1 MLQVPKTIHTPW
13 RHSNP
18 RSSVLLAETMTTT
31 THRKGRNYSF
41 FYYGTLD
48 WKMLKY
54 LMAIWNI
61 FQTFGIFYDHLVHFV
76 FISNFCSG
84 FGIMYIPR
92 KIWQPC
98 LRVWQRVKK
107 KIGNQR
113 NAKSRVLAGRMS
125 IVVHCVEMFSRP
137 NQRWPKKWA
146 GTPINQFTAI

>member
-41 FYYGTLD
+41 FYYGTWFNTNVSSVSEQDCQMVSFQNKNPNLGKFWRSLD

-98 LRVWQRVKK
+98 LRV
-107 KIGNQR
+107 
-113 NAKSRVLAGRMS
+113 
-125 IVVHCVEMFSRP
+125 
-137 NQRWPKKWA
+137 
-146 GTPINQFTAI
+146 